1 MSDQDPITLKFRDAF
16 SESVSFLDAPQSA
29 DVPPAMLAVQGT
41 SNLLS
46 TLAEIAKALG
56 ANLQAYLPQLKV
68 ALLAV
73 YDTKIAPLDIPWIPN
88 TIEPLFDSIV
98 RQTLEKGIDALI
110 AAQPTFAAAQSSA
123 VAKVEEIRSSMAA

>member
-1 MSDQDPITLKFRDAF
+1 MSEQDVITNQFRDAF
-16 SESVSFLDAPQSA
+16 AESVSFLDSPQA
-29 DVPPAMLAVQGT
+29 AGVPQGMLAVQGT
-41 SNLLS
+41 SNLLA

-68 ALLAV
+68 AILAV

-110 AAQPTFAAAQSSA
+110 AAQPTFAASQSSA
-123 VAKVEEIRSSMAA
+123 VAKVAEIRAGLAA